1 MITEILKESV
11 LNDNLIYL
19 PEENKIF
26 KGNYIA
32 IIKEYTFLNA
42 WQNKETIKRFRT
54 EKSLKNYLSKNYPE
68 YYYH

>member
-11 LNDNLIYL
+11 LNDDIIYL
-19 PEENKIF
+19 SDDKKVF

-32 IIKEYTFLNA
+32 IIEQYSYLNA
-42 WQNKETIKRFRT
+42 WQNKKTIKCFRT
-54 EKSLKNYLSKNYPE
+54 EKSLKNYLSKNYPQ